1 MSNASTLARL
11 GAPDSVDTL
20 STRRSRRG
28 WDCPS
33 KLSVRRADGVCS
45 LTVRRKGQYGL
56 APLRDVGVARVR
68 ISVGKLRG
76 LQQISDDTG
85 RFTMIAMDQRGSLQ
99 KMLHP
104 ENPKAATYAE
114 MEAVKLGVTEALA
127 PHASGYLLD
136 PEFGVAPA
144 VNRFALPGRTGLLVA
159 LEQSGYE
166 KKGNWRLTTLLDGW
180 TVEKVKRLGASAAK
194 LLLFFNP
201 DAPREIVDHQLKVV
215 KTVADECNRLDLA
228 FVCEPMS
235 YAVDMSDEEF
245 GRKKADTIIRTAEI
259 LSPLGFDVLKAEFPG
274 DPKVTPDL
282 EELRKNCQRLSR
294 ATKVPWVVLS
304 AGADFDV
311 FRGLVE
317 LACQGGASGFLAGRA
332 IWKDAFREKS
342 LEAQMA
348 YVQGQGVKN
357 FQILADLAHRHARAW
372 WDFYGGKEK
381 VQDHFA

>member
-1 MSNASTLARL
+1 MARM
-11 GAPDSVDTL
+11 
-20 STRRSRRG
+20 
-28 WDCPS
+28 
-33 KLSVRRADGVCS
+33 
-45 LTVRRKGQYGL
+45 
-56 APLRDVGVARVR
+56 R

-136 PEFGVAPA
+136 PEFGVAPTI
-144 VNRFALPGRTGLLVA
+144 NRFVLPGRTGLLVA

-180 TVEKVKRLGASAAK
+180 SVEKVKRLGASAAK
-194 LLLFFNP
+194 LLIFFNP
-201 DAPREIVDHQLKVV
+201 DAPREIVDHQVKVV
-215 KTVADECNRLDLA
+215 QSVADECRRLDLT

-235 YAVDMSDEEF
+235 YPVDESDEVF
-245 GRKKADTIIRTAEI
+245 AHHKADTVIRTAEA
-259 LSPLGFDVLKAEFPG
+259 LSPLGIDVLKAEFPG
-274 DPKVTPDL
+274 DPKVTPNPD
-282 EELRKNCQRLSR
+282 ELQENCERLSR

-304 AGADFDV
+304 AGADFNV

-317 LACQGGASGFLAGRA
+317 RACQGGASGFLAGRA
-332 IWKDAFREKS
+332 IWKDAFREKT
-342 LEAQMA
+342 LAAQME
-348 YVQGQGVKN
+348 YVRTQGVKN
-357 FQILADLAHRHARAW
+357 FQALADLAHRYARPW

-381 VQDHFA
+381 LQDHFEGWYVKY

>member
-1 MSNASTLARL
+1 MPRDDPHRRTRARVRGMTYLLLAITHNFTL
-11 GAPDSVDTL
+11 
-20 STRRSRRG
+20 RRSLNS
-28 WDCPS
+28 CVS
-33 KLSVRRADGVCS
+33 
-45 LTVRRKGQYGL
+45 
-56 APLRDVGVARVR
+56 PLRDFVRADSPCKRSIWLASLPTSEVGMTR

-104 ENPKAATYAE
+104 DNPKAATYGE

-144 VNRFALPGRTGLLVA
+144 INRFALPGRTGLLVA

-166 KKGNWRLTTLLDGW
+166 KKGNWRLTTLLEGW

-215 KTVADECNRLDLA
+215 KTIADECRRLDLA

-235 YAVDMSDEEF
+235 YAVDMSDEEVAD
-245 GRKKADTIIRTAEI
+245 KKGDTIIRTGEVACAR
-259 LSPLGFDVLKAEFPG
+259 GFDV
-274 DPKVTPDL
+274 
-282 EELRKNCQRLSR
+282 
-294 ATKVPWVVLS
+294 W
-304 AGADFDV
+304 
-311 FRGLVE
+311 
-317 LACQGGASGFLAGRA
+317 
-332 IWKDAFREKS
+332 
-342 LEAQMA
+342 
-348 YVQGQGVKN
+348 
-357 FQILADLAHRHARAW
+357 
-372 WDFYGGKEK
+372 
-381 VQDHFA
+381 